1 MSSLRKIAEAG
12 NSERYGIITLLSLW
26 ALIQLLAFVRFGIST
41 PIDTGQY
48 LENANNILS
57 GNWPSGREFFYT
69 SYSLLLA
76 GLLFLHIKVSVIVIL
91 QINSGAMAVYAVYKI
106 TQIITHGNFTAFLA
120 ALLYTGWFEFQ
131 QWNLIVYTDA
141 LFASGV
147 VITIYLLLIA
157 RTPLQQATVY
167 LLITFVALLRPP
179 GIGFII
185 AVICSIIPGNRFF
198 SRGSVALKTF
208 MVFAVLLVGG
218 FAVNVVLAD
227 FVDSFI
233 ESYSKAEIIYPNI
246 SLGIAIPNQL
256 IIPDENHIPIVRLA
270 LFAVFNPLYFLK
282 VSTLKVL
289 LFLGHVKPYYS
300 LLHNLFIGIYLG
312 VAYIFSLLGIRR
324 FPNRR
329 VGIFMLLFIGFQ
341 MATIAL
347 TSENWDGRF
356 LLPLLPWVF
365 IAAAVGFSEFRRKVW
380 QTNR

>member
-106 TQIITHGNFTAFLA
+106 TQIITNGNLTAFLA
-120 ALLYTGWFEFQ
+120 SLLYTGWFEFQ